1 MTHVEVFQP
10 ASIEETVIAIRI
22 STVQERG
29 SGIDDA
35 TRYIFGGSLRVQ
47 LPCIVCRRIGL
58 LFKRLWEV
66 IVGHGEDGSSKKP
79 SAQVVGYTDIDAK
92 KRRKSAG
99 CGASC
104 HAGVTR
110 RISRPTIIP

>member
-10 ASIEETVIAIRI
+10 ASIEETVIAIGI

-79 SAQVVGYTDIDAK
+79 SAQVVGYTDIDA
-92 KRRKSAG
+92 RNGRNLRNAMDSCLAG
-99 CGASC
+99 G
-104 HAGVTR
+104 TR
-110 RISRPTIIP
+110 RICSPTIIL